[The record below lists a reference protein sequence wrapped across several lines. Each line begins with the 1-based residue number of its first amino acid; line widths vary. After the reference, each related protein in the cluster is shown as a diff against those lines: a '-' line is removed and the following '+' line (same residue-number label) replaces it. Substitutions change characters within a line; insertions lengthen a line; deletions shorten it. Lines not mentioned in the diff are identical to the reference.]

1 MLAALACTVLVIL
14 HTLAVQGVHAA
25 QSQTADRSAAQAG
38 LLDCKPP
45 AYGTGRQSLGVPLR
59 PLQAGTRPNFIVIL
73 TDDLGWDDVGLHN
86 PGYARTPNI
95 DKFIRN
101 GTLFDNFYVAP
112 ECAPTRAALLTGR
125 HPLRTGT
132 VKVNSGYDFIHS
144 AETTAAQYLSAQGYQ
159 TAHFGKWHNI
169 QTLGYEPWHVGFQQ
183 SWYID
188 TNLQDGAVWHNG
200 NISYVQG
207 YTEQRLAGVLLDY
220 LSKAEARAAK
230 QGSKARPFLVYYAPR
245 AMHTGNGCQSKPGL
259 AARCFPP
266 KFRAPYRA
274 RKYSGIANNT
284 LDAWAAA
291 EYLDSVVGRVLDQV
305 TRSSL
310 AGSTYVLLASDNG
323 AQLLPG
329 EEAPAAKL
337 IRMPSGMQGSK
348 AVVLEGGIRNFLA
361 VQGPGVEAG
370 VTDSTLLDVTDIL
383 PTLAELAAKP
393 GSSSSSSSSDGVDW
407 SSIWDGISFANLLSV
422 PAPGS
427 ITTSAAT
434 AAAADSGAM
443 NGARSGARGVARATP
458 QQQQRYLFAFGHQ
471 CWSEEALPLLGPNRE
486 VLRPQRLL
494 RYDGGGLPGYLEPVG
509 GEWLSTANG
518 SYRGFEMCIAVRRGQ
533 YKWIGLTGKAYMF
546 QNGSHIELPCNE
558 VPQPQAAAIAAEFAA
573 AARAWWAGIA
583 AAPHSFTKPVFQV
596 GLQSWNV
603 TNVLAQGAHEI
614 SGMSAGNVRVLPN
627 ALAGFVEA
635 GDAAWWSLQVLKP
648 GAVSVVLMY
657 TSAVAATFSVS
668 LGSFQSIVD
677 GSVLNITA
685 VLPAQ
690 KRMLGVEIGT
700 LPLPAPT
707 SPPTKSE
714 LRLQLLSSTKP
725 GTPIFTHLGNIQL
738 TLGGKK
744 NAKRRRPVA
753 AGEEEEEDWLDLRS
767 RFNWPDGQ
775 AGEESPYSPF
785 DAEGIAH
792 CEACQPPL

>member
-14 HTLAVQGVHAA
+14 HTLAAVQGVHAA

-558 VPQPQAAAIAAEFAA
+558 
-573 AARAWWAGIA
+573 
-583 AAPHSFTKPVFQV
+583 
-596 GLQSWNV
+596 
-603 TNVLAQGAHEI
+603 
-614 SGMSAGNVRVLPN
+614 
-627 ALAGFVEA
+627 A

>member
-1 MLAALACTVLVIL
+1 MLAAVACTVLVIL
-14 HTLAVQGVHAA
+14 RTLAAVQGVHAA
-25 QSQTADRSAAQAG
+25 QAQTADRSAAQAG

-45 AYGTGRQSLGVPLR
+45 GMQT
-59 PLQAGTRPNFIVIL
+59 AGTRPNFIVIL

-144 AETTAAQYLSAQGYQ
+144 AEMTAAHYLSAQGYQ

-188 TNLQDGAVWHNG
+188 TNLKDGAVWHNG

-207 YTEQRLAGVLLDY
+207 YTEQRLAGVLLGY
-220 LSKAEARAAK
+220 LAKAEARAAK
-230 QGSKARPFLVYYAPR
+230 QGSKARPFFVYYAPR

-291 EYLDSVVGRVLDQV
+291 EYLDSVVGRVLGQV
-305 TRSSL
+305 ARSSL

-329 EEAPAAKL
+329 EETPAAKL

-348 AVVLEGGIRNFLA
+348 AV
-361 VQGPGVEAG
+361 
-370 VTDSTLLDVTDIL
+370 
-383 PTLAELAAKP
+383 
-393 GSSSSSSSSDGVDW
+393 
-407 SSIWDGISFANLLSV
+407 
-422 PAPGS
+422 
-427 ITTSAAT
+427 
-434 AAAADSGAM
+434 
-443 NGARSGARGVARATP
+443 
-458 QQQQRYLFAFGHQ
+458 QQQRYLFAFGHQ
-471 CWSEEALPLLGPNRE
+471 CWSEEALPLLGPDRE

-494 RYDGGGLPGYLEPVG
+494 RYNGGGLPDYLEPVG

-533 YKWIGLTGKAYMF
+533 YKWIGLTGKVYRF

-573 AARAWWAGIA
+573 AAGAWWAGIA

-614 SGMSAGNVRVLPN
+614 SGNSAGNVRVLPN

-668 LGSFQSIVD
+668 IGGYQSIAN
-677 GSVLNITA
+677 GSAPNITA

-690 KRMLGVEIGT
+690 KRMLGVEVGT

-725 GTPIFTHLGNIQL
+725 GAPIFTHLGNIQL

-744 NAKRRRPVA
+744 NAKRRRPIA
-753 AGEEEEEDWLDLRS
+753 AGEEEEEWLDLRS